1 MAEAVRMD
9 PNQRDHL
16 ALYIW
21 DYFYIANAPRAGD
34 RREWEA
40 VERATQ
46 RIRESQIYL
55 DPPHPADVR
64 LRHARRV
71 RNSARAALRSIAQL
85 SVAPERWVIDGLVA
99 LERWTET
106 MTEELRDEARRLIL
120 D

>member
-1 MAEAVRMD
+1 MD
-9 PNQRDHL
+9 RNERDHL
-16 ALYIW
+16 ALYVW
-21 DYFYIANAPRAGD
+21 DYFYIANVPRPGD
-34 RREWEA
+34 ERTWAA
-40 VERATQ
+40 VEGATN

-64 LRHARRV
+64 VRHARRV

-99 LERWTET
+99 LERWTEAL
-106 MTEELRDEARRLIL
+106 TEELRDDARELVL